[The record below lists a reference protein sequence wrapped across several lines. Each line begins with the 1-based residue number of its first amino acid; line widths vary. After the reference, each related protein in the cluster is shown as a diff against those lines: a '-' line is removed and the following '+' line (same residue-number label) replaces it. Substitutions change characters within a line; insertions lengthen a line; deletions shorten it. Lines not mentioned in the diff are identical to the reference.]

1 MADISFLD
9 ATVLDDPSAS
19 PEELVA
25 ALGAAEELKNR
36 ACAFQA
42 RLAVRLDEVVRRRH
56 REELRVPRAVEGRGV
71 ASEVAIAR
79 WESPSRG
86 QRHLGLA
93 QALVAELPCALAAM
107 EAGELTEEQAT
118 ILAKETGCLD
128 PVDRAVV
135 DARVCGRVC
144 GRAGDGSYRFTG
156 WGRQRFTAEVV
167 KEGAAVDPA
176 ALVERRARAA
186 ADRHVSIRPRPD
198 AMAQVTALVPAAEG
212 VAVYA
217 ALRQAADGAA
227 AAGDARSRGQ
237 VQADTLV
244 ERVTGQQVADRV
256 PVRVNLTI
264 SDRALTGASH
274 EPAWLTGYGPLSAA
288 AATGL
293 VTEAAEA
300 GLASL
305 RRVYADPAGRLVAME
320 TGDRL
325 FDPGLLELLA
335 LRDRTCRTPWCDAPI
350 RHGDHVRAHAAGGP
364 TSVVNGQGLCEFC
377 NHAKQA
383 PGWRSTVVDPSGRET
398 GPHTVDITT
407 PAGQR
412 VRSTA
417 PPLPIP
423 EALAPAHGPPSHA
436 LGAVRMELYYGR
448 PPLVYEPDRAA

>member
-1 MADISFLD
+1 MAHLSFLD
-9 ATVLDDPSAS
+9 TTVLDDPSAS

-42 RLAVRLDEVVRRRH
+42 RIAVRLDEVVRRRH

-79 WESPSRG
+79 RESPSRG

-93 QALVAELPCALAAM
+93 KALVAELPCALAAM

-118 ILAKETGCLD
+118 ILARETACLD
-128 PVDRAVV
+128 PGDRAVV
-135 DARVCGRVC
+135 DARVCGP
-144 GRAGDGSYRFTG
+144 AADGSYQFTG
-156 WGRQRFTAEVV
+156 WGLQRFTAEVV
-167 KEGAAVDPA
+167 KEVAAVDPA

-198 AMAQVTALVPAAEG
+198 AMAQVTALVPAAQG

-217 ALRQAADGAA
+217 ALKQAADGAA

-335 LRDRTCRTPWCDAPI
+335 LRDRPCRPPWCDAPI

-383 PGWRSTVVDPSGRET
+383 PGWRSTGVDPAGRET
-398 GPHTVDITT
+398 GLHTVDITT
-407 PAGQR
+407 PAGQHA
-412 VRSTA
+412 RSTA

-423 EALAPAHGPPSHA
+423 DDLAPAHGPPSHA
-436 LGAVRMELYYGR
+436 PGAVRMELYYG
-448 PPLVYEPDRAA
+448 

>member
-1 MADISFLD
+1 MAHISFLD
-9 ATVLDDPSAS
+9 TAVLGDPSAS

-42 RLAVRLDEVVRRRH
+42 RLAARLDEVVRRGH

-79 WESPSRG
+79 RESPSRG

-93 QALVAELPCALAAM
+93 KALVAELPCALAAM

-118 ILAKETGCLD
+118 ILARETACLD
-128 PVDRAVV
+128 PGDRAVV
-135 DARVCGRVC
+135 DARVCGP
-144 GRAGDGSYRFTG
+144 AADGCYGFTG
-156 WGRQRFTAEVV
+156 WGLRRFTAEVV
-167 KEGAAVDPA
+167 KEVGAVDPG

-198 AMAQVTALVPAAEG
+198 AMAQVTALVPAAQG

-217 ALRQAADGAA
+217 ALKQAADSAA

-300 GLASL
+300 GLAGL

-407 PAGQR
+407 PAGQHA
-412 VRSTA
+412 RSTA

-423 EALAPAHGPPSHA
+423 DELSPAHRPRSPA
-436 LGAVRMELYYGR
+436 PGAVRMELYYGR
-448 PPLVYEPDRAA
+448 PPLIYEPDRAA